1 WNREWMD
8 VAIFVF
14 KDPRTHLRM
23 KMIANLRDNAQNIE
37 NILNLACRWAMPFQ
51 LFIPQSCARAFSASS
66 ISDLDSLVLP
76 AMYDLGY
83 HETFMMYGNGGATA
97 YARYCAIVRDLLGR
111 PNAIAFIF
119 EGGILSILAQVMC
132 QDLIFRFVQG
142 PSIQVSEFSKGETF
156 LQKNPPNGESAQFW
170 TTDRVSAEEI
180 LLLIGHVPTG
190 HPSSD
195 LSLFPHPTL
204 LEEQSLHFRG
214 MVGMGAHRI
223 IEGLLRDIDR
233 KKYVWR
239 TASQWAGY
247 LRRNNHGTG
256 APTYVPEDRDFDEA
270 GLTMKKSFPI
280 TWQQTP
286 LRDIEI
292 PEVFDPRAYRE

>member
-1 WNREWMD
+1 WNQGWLD

-14 KDPRTHLRM
+14 KDPLTHLRM
-23 KMIANLRDNAQNIE
+23 KMIANLHDDVRTLEDV
-37 NILNLACRWAMPFQ
+37 LNLACRWAMPFQ
-51 LFIPQSCARAFSASS
+51 LFIPQASARTFSATS
-66 ISDLDSLVLP
+66 ISDLDSLILP

-83 HETFMMYGNGGATA
+83 QEMFLTYGNGGATA
-97 YARYCAIVRDLLGR
+97 YARFCSIVRDLLGR
-111 PNAIAFIF
+111 PNAVGFIS
-119 EGGILSILAQVMC
+119 EGGILSVLAQVMNP
-132 QDLIFRFVQG
+132 DLIFRFVQG

-156 LQKNPPNGESAQFW
+156 LQKNPPNGEVAQFW

-195 LSLFPHPTL
+195 LSLFPHPSL
-204 LEEQSLHFRG
+204 LEEQILHFRG
-214 MVGMGAHRI
+214 MIGRGAHQI

-233 KKYVWR
+233 KKYIWR
-239 TASQWAGY
+239 TASQWTGY

-256 APTYVPEDRDFDEA
+256 APAHVPEDKDFDEA
-270 GLTMKKSFPI
+270 GIVMKKTFPI

-292 PEVFDPRAYRE
+292 PE